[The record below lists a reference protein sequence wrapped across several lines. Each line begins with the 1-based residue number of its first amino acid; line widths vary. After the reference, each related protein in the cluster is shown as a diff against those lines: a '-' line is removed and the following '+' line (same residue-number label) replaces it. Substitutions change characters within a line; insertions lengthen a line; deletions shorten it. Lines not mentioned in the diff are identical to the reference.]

1 MKKQTNNK
9 NRLTQQQMNKTKKIN
24 KNDKSRKK
32 NLVRKTHV
40 AINNRVIKHAYNT
53 RTSVNTFKQVT
64 KFDKKARSKSSDF
77 TVLKRKTNEFNRT
90 IGRYSAKNE
99 SLEKRNRDLR
109 QKNRENLKVI
119 KTERQ
124 RNIQLKKD
132 NSKLKKEAIYLR
144 NSYSIGLITSA
155 DLLDQLKEQDKL
167 ETCLMSRISV
177 LELAEKEKLHSR
189 NAQQKILD
197 LKDEIIQ
204 KLAYENELLK
214 QKFGKEDK
222 KVKLL
227 DIPEEVFRIIF
238 AYLPNAEIVWSFGLT
253 CQKFME
259 IALRNVWVIEDSI
272 SRPPVGNVRDD
283 VIDLTIEDST
293 SADMKSKHFNCRI
306 SSLISSVLVGQSI
319 FHIVST
325 DNFRHHENILNRIK
339 MLEQNYHPK
348 KVLLLRNRH
357 LKICDILVR
366 FTSQWSQLESII
378 ISHDMTQS
386 HFSSE
391 KLEYIL
397 DNSPNLRCIDFSTET
412 GGFLSVDGWSILAN
426 KCTNLTQLILY
437 GCNITD
443 EHVKLIITQNKK
455 LVLIEFQRCKM
466 LTVKGVHI
474 ILENALDLKYFRLC
488 RSYHDFENNVI
499 DVNPKC
505 ISLRS
510 LHLERW
516 KVSSYFVKQIVKN
529 CSKLK
534 YLRIWPNESYQQ
546 ELREISTT
554 HHELSVIKEFDCSC
568 VKKCYCNWLNF
579 Q

>member
-1 MKKQTNNK
+1 M
-9 NRLTQQQMNKTKKIN
+9 
-24 KNDKSRKK
+24 
-32 NLVRKTHV
+32 
-40 AINNRVIKHAYNT
+40 AINNRAIKHAYNT
-53 RTSVNTFKQVT
+53 RTSVKTYKKIT
-64 KFDKKARSKSSDF
+64 KFDKKARSKSSNF

-99 SLEKRNRDLR
+99 SLENRNRDLR
-109 QKNRENLKVI
+109 RKNRENLKLY

-124 RNIQLKKD
+124 RNIQLKND
-132 NSKLKKEAIYLR
+132 YSKLKKEAIHLR

-155 DLLDQLKEQDKL
+155 DLLNQLKEQDKL

-214 QKFGKEDK
+214 QKFCKDHDK
-222 KVKLL
+222 KIVKLL

-272 SRPPVGNVRDD
+272 TRPPVGNVKDD

-319 FHIVST
+319 YHIVFT
-325 DNFRHHENILNRIK
+325 DNFGHHKNVLNRIK
-339 MLEQNYHPK
+339 KLEQNYHPK

-357 LKICDILVR
+357 LRICDILVR

-378 ISHDMTQS
+378 ISHDMTRS
-386 HFSSE
+386 YFSSE

-397 DNSPNLRCIDFSTET
+397 DNSPNLRYIDFSTET
-412 GGFLSVDGWSILAN
+412 GGFLSVDGWSILSN

-443 EHVKLIITQNKK
+443 EHVKLIISQNKK
-455 LVLIEFQRCKM
+455 LALIELQRCKL
-466 LTVKGVHI
+466 LTVKGVHS
-474 ILENALDLKYFRLC
+474 ILENALDLKCFRLS
-488 RSYHDFENNVI
+488 RRYFDFENNAI
-499 DVNPKC
+499 DVNPRC

-510 LHLERW
+510 LDLEGW

-529 CSKLK
+529 CSDLK
-534 YLRIWPNESYQQ
+534 YLRIWPNESLQQ

-554 HHELSVIKEFDCSC
+554 HHELTVIEEFDDCFCST
-568 VKKCYCNWLNF
+568 KCFCDKRSF